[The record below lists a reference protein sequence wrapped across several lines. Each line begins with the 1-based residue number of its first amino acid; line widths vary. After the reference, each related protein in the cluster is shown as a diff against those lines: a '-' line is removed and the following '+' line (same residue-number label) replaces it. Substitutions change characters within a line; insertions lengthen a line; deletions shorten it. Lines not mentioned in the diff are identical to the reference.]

1 MNTQA
6 NIALKNYLDTRTDDN
21 IALFVTSKIPQNHL
35 GHNGVERLIREYG
48 ESVGVEAYPHKF
60 RRTFATNALRKG
72 TPLERVRTFLGH
84 SNIDTTL
91 IYEIVDQDELKIN
104 LEKYMEF

>member
-60 RRTFATNALRKG
+60 RRTFVTNALRKG
-72 TPLERVRTFLGH
+72 TPLEQVSIFLGH

-91 IYEIVDQDELKIN
+91 IYVIVERMN
-104 LEKYMEF
+104 